1 MTEKLIELA
10 KVSIIS
16 TNNFIH
22 GIDHIVRVYEIA
34 LEIANEIENELT
46 EVEMKALKLACYWHD
61 IGRIDLQSYSGEYD
75 HAENSAESLSVVAK
89 RFDMQDSLVIK
100 TAISAIRNHRSTN
113 SKIDNNLKIDKIL
126 WDADKLDI
134 FNTRRIIRIVNDYKK
149 LGNNG
154 EYTLNGSLE
163 FWKSINEDF
172 SDKFNFEISKKIFQR
187 EYPKFK
193 ELINKIIKENEVS
206 E

>member
-34 LEIANEIENELT
+34 LEIANKIESELT
-46 EVEMKALKLACYWHD
+46 EIEKEALKLACYWHD
-61 IGRIDLQSYSGEYD
+61 IGRIDLQSYSSEYD
-75 HAENSAESLSVVAK
+75 HAENSAESLIIVAK
-89 RFDMQDSLVIK
+89 RFDMQDSPIIK
-100 TAISAIRNHRSTN
+100 TAVSAIRNHRRN
-113 SKIDNNLKIDKIL
+113 NGKIDTNLKIDKIL

-154 EYTLNGSLE
+154 DYTLNGSIE
-163 FWKSINEDF
+163 FWKSINEEF
-172 SDKFNFEISKKIFQR
+172 SDEFNFEISKKIFYK

-193 ELINKIIKENEVS
+193 ELINNIIKKMR
-206 E
+206 